1 MNRYVTPQAFKVA
14 LETRLRRNA
23 QAGGV
28 ALSRVRQ
35 LCIFDRWLAWMV
47 LELGDR
53 FVLKGG
59 VALELRLTQA
69 RTTRDVDVRL
79 SGRTTHLLSQLEG
92 VAVRDTGDHLSFAV
106 GPDRHHPAIQG
117 DGVIYQGQRF
127 RVQAHLAGKP
137 YGDPFGLDVAH
148 GDPILRAPDQ
158 VTGGDWLDFVGI
170 APAVVPVI
178 PRESHVAEKLHAYT
192 LPRNR
197 ENSRIKDLP
206 DLALLACTG
215 SFLAAD
221 VRQAIRQTFTFR
233 KTHPVPAQLP
243 SPPPAW
249 ADAYRTMARDDDL
262 PWPLLDAVV
271 KAARRFLDPVLGD
284 SDGTWDP
291 TRSSWSRQDSA
302 TTPG

>member
-14 LETRLRRNA
+14 LETRLRQNA
-23 QAGGV
+23 QTGGV

-35 LCIFDRWLAWMV
+35 LLVFDRWLSRMV

-59 VALELRLTQA
+59 VALEMRLTQA

-79 SGRTTHLLSQLEG
+79 SGRTTDLLSQLKV
-92 VAVRDTGDHLSFAV
+92 VAACETGDHLSFTV
-106 GPDRHHPAIQG
+106 VPDRHHPTIQG

-127 RVQAHLAGKP
+127 RVQAHLAGRQ

-148 GDPILRAPDQ
+148 GDPILRAPDL
-158 VTGGDWLDFVGI
+158 VTAGDWLAFVGI

-192 LPRNR
+192 LPRDR

-206 DLALLACTG
+206 DLALLARTG
-215 SFLAAD
+215 PFLAAD
-221 VRQAIRQTFTFR
+221 VRQAIRQTFAFR
-233 KTHPVPAQLP
+233 KTHAVPEQVP

-249 ADAYRTMARDDDL
+249 ADAYRTMARDDGL
-262 PWPLLDAVV
+262 PWPLLDAVLE
-271 KAARRFLDPVLGD
+271 AARCFLDPVLSG
-284 SDGTWDP
+284 SEGTWDP
-291 TRSSWSRQDSA
+291 TSSSWRR
-302 TTPG
+302 